1 MIKKKKKAGTKLGLG
16 SSTGESARAGWG
28 GRKEKGGGESNER
41 AVQ

>member
-1 MIKKKKKAGTKLGLG
+1 MTKKKKAGTKLGLG

-28 GRKEKGGGESNER
+28 RGREEKGGGESNER